1 MFFYVDE
8 SGHTGAHL
16 FDTDQPT
23 LYYGVLSSKLN
34 IDLVAEKYVLEI
46 RNKIG
51 IKRLHAA
58 ELGNRKLV
66 SIVDGLIKIQEE
78 FQFVFDIYSVIKPD
92 HALISFFDQVF
103 DQGLNPA
110 VPWAAYWTPLRYM
123 LLLNLSRLFDE
134 KILKRAW
141 AARIEIDNGKAE
153 LELISIC
160 SILRSRVGILP
171 DKRSQKIITDALK
184 WAEDNP
190 KKIGYNIN
198 DKSELLSI
206 TPNLIGFQIVMQG
219 IASRITA
226 FKVKH
231 PQIIV
236 DQQSQFNKSQ
246 SSLADFFA
254 KASKMKF
261 ENGPG
266 LPEIDFSGMPTI
278 PIRFKSSDN
287 SVGLELVDV
296 YLWIFKRFI
305 EKKELAPELLPII
318 KLQLDKGVT
327 NEVSVNGLAERWRK
341 WFEDLPEPTKE
352 QGERSK
358 ELMAL
363 AEKRRLNAIKQ
374 SRT

>member
-287 SVGLELVDV
+287 SVG
-296 YLWIFKRFI
+296 
-305 EKKELAPELLPII
+305 A
-318 KLQLDKGVT
+318 
-327 NEVSVNGLAERWRK
+327 
-341 WFEDLPEPTKE
+341 
-352 QGERSK
+352 
-358 ELMAL
+358 
-363 AEKRRLNAIKQ
+363 
-374 SRT
+374 RTCGCLFMDF